1 MLLSELT
8 RSQIRAYIAKQTG
21 ESLEEL
27 RKLKQQLRAKAYSK
41 GSTPQDRKM
50 VSVASDML
58 KKMEKEERARK
69 TAATAEKKGVFIYKL
84 YTFILFLVKEE
95 LK

>member
-1 MLLSELT
+1 MLVILLGYFLLLSELT
-8 RSQIRAYIAKQTG
+8 RSQIRTHIAEQTG

-41 GSTPQDRKM
+41 GGTPQDRKM

-69 TAATAEKKGVFIYKL
+69 TAATAKRKGVFIYV
-84 YTFILFLVKEE
+84 II
-95 LK
+95 